1 MICCVF
7 KGWVQL
13 TNILKPHTAT
23 LATQLPY
30 VDLQFV
36 KMYIHLSTKG
46 KKNPLQK
53 VLSQGKSRESRV
65 LVVGASQCP
74 SQGGTKEPK
83 LRERTLS
90 PLLSVSDQLLYSFR
104 ELISV
109 VTRQPL
115 QHKGVFSSHSQQ
127 EQTLNLRFANPEY
140 HHWDY
145 TLAASQE
152 VPIC

>member
-46 KKNPLQK
+46 KKKPTAK
-53 VLSQGKSRESRV
+53 STEPREKQGKQSAPRGSLAV
-65 LVVGASQCP
+65 PLPGWHK
-74 SQGGTKEPK
+74 GTKAQRKDSEP
-83 LRERTLS
+83 TAI
-90 PLLSVSDQLLYSFR
+90 SFR
-104 ELISV
+104 SIV
-109 VTRQPL
+109 VQFQGADLSGYQTAFAAQRGFF
-115 QHKGVFSSHSQQ
+115 KSFSIG
-127 EQTLNLRFANPEY
+127 ANSEPQVCE
-140 HHWDY
+140 
-145 TLAASQE
+145 S
-152 VPIC
+152 